1 MTFFIIKLILW
12 FPIFLIAWILG
23 TIGNI
28 LTRLPDLFVP
38 IAFIFLKSCNF
49 IMKLIINDM
58 LHSAK
63 ATPLEKYIPL
73 IIKNIK
79 KEEQ

>member
-1 MTFFIIKLILW
+1 
-12 FPIFLIAWILG
+12 
-23 TIGNI
+23 
-28 LTRLPDLFVP
+28 
-38 IAFIFLKSCNF
+38 
-49 IMKLIINDM
+49 MKLIINDM